1 MINVVRVGRLSNT
14 IEVRVWQTKISA
26 ETQYDQ
32 RYWKLLDSA
41 EQVQAARFKQPL
53 LQHRY
58 IEIHGRL
65 RILLGQ
71 WLNEL
76 PNQLKISRTEQGKP
90 YLEHYPELCFNLS
103 HTGEHVLFALTE
115 QAQLGVDLEA
125 CKQRANLVGLVDKCF
140 AKEEQDYWNQ
150 LPESAQV
157 QAFYRFWTHKEA
169 FVKATGRGIVM
180 GLNACVINP
189 LQPSSFLSVP
199 EGCGRASDWHSQSL
213 ACGADLSAAI
223 VADRSFTMIK
233 ATGF

>member
-1 MINVVRVGRLSNT
+1 MSNT
-14 IEVRVWQTKISA
+14 IEVRVWQTKINA

-140 AKEEQDYWNQ
+140 AKEAVSYTHLT
-150 LPESAQV
+150 LPTI
-157 QAFYRFWTHKEA
+157 Y
-169 FVKATGRGIVM
+169 
-180 GLNACVINP
+180 
-189 LQPSSFLSVP
+189 SV
-199 EGCGRASDWHSQSL
+199 
-213 ACGADLSAAI
+213 
-223 VADRSFTMIK
+223 
-233 ATGF
+233 